1 MVPENILISKN
12 MCRLLFST
20 QKRHTMDAEGKLEH
34 VRGSQVDQQRW
45 MGAVVRSIVANMSK
59 LAQLLLILITWRR
72 RDGKLTEVKERLA
85 RVVR

>member
-1 MVPENILISKN
+1 
-12 MCRLLFST
+12 
-20 QKRHTMDAEGKLEH
+20 MDAGGKLEP

-72 RDGKLTEVKERLA
+72 RDGKLTEVKARLA

>member
-1 MVPENILISKN
+1 
-12 MCRLLFST
+12 
-20 QKRHTMDAEGKLEH
+20 MDAGGKLEP
-34 VRGSQVDQQRW
+34 VRASQVDQQRW